1 MTNKVKLTKEWE
13 THFSKNHKITFW
25 NRWQSTGSNKDAS
38 HSDLIFGEEK
48 KKKKIYK
55 KCLMTSHCHRISFIS
70 KKTCNTVKIGASLK
84 SDHWVIKL
92 KLQVSIKKWKIFE
105 NYSPSVRVVLPN
117 LKLRF
122 SFQFFQNNCVYDI
135 WTSVTLF
142 VSWQQKYYFY
152 FYFYFGFCFCFVI
165 TLVNDNNSSELLIKT
180 KYNQKYI
187 LIKTGKEN

>member
-1 MTNKVKLTKEWE
+1 M
-13 THFSKNHKITFW
+13 
-25 NRWQSTGSNKDAS
+25 
-38 HSDLIFGEEK
+38 EK
-48 KKKKIYK
+48 KRKRKDLQ
-55 KCLMTSHCHRISFIS
+55 KCLMTSHHHGISFIWR

-105 NYSPSVRVVLPN
+105 NYSSSVRFVLPN

-165 TLVNDNNSSELLIKT
+165 TLVNDNNSSELLIKA
-180 KYNQKYI
+180 KYNQKKFSKK
-187 LIKTGKEN
+187 LEKKIKVTK